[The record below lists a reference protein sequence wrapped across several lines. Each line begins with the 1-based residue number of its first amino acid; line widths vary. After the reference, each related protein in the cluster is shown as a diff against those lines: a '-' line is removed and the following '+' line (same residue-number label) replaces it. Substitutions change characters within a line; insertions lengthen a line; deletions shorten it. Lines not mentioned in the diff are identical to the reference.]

1 MILTAI
7 IVLMSGYFCGFGHH
21 SHDSLHGNILR
32 ICYASTTLCVLSE
45 EGHILRMKELVRLWE
60 CHFQYVTWSFGILYG
75 NIACWLPVNRKIA
88 LRASMLPTKSSTLHQ
103 REVIGSSSHGLSHV
117 HVHLLESESM
127 CHKKACIFISLK
139 IKNECN
145 Y

>member
-60 CHFQYVTWSFGILYG
+60 CHFQYVTWSLSIHYG
-75 NIACWLPVNRKIA
+75 NIACCLPVNRKIA
-88 LRASMLPTKSSTLHQ
+88 LRASMLSTKSSTLHQ
-103 REVIGSSSHGLSHV
+103 REVFGSSSHGHGHGHGHGLV
-117 HVHLLESESM
+117 HEKNCQTLPFDARLMTLLT
-127 CHKKACIFISLK
+127 AC
-139 IKNECN
+139 
-145 Y
+145 